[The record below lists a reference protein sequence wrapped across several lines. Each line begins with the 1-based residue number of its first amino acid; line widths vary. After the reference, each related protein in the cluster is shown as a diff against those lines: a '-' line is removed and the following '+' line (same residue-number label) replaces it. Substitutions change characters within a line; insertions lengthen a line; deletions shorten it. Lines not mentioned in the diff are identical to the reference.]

1 MPFVVP
7 VKAMALTVSTLMCGT
22 MFTTYYYCVHDSE
35 CPALPKLPERC
46 CVDSAY
52 AALVRVAS
60 LRRILDSVARHRGR
74 WTGGCVQPGHALL
87 EQLASDGVAVHGVPS
102 GRHATGCEG

>member
-35 CPALPKLPERC
+35 CPALPKL
-46 CVDSAY
+46 
-52 AALVRVAS
+52 VRVAS

-87 EQLASDGVAVHGVPS
+87 ALASDGVAVHGVPS
-102 GRHATGCEG
+102 GRHATRCEG

>member
-22 MFTTYYYCVHDSE
+22 MFTTYYFCVHDSE
-35 CPALPKLPERC
+35 CPALPKLPTISNTWE
-46 CVDSAY
+46 DPP
-52 AALVRVAS
+52 
-60 LRRILDSVARHRGR
+60 RHRGR
-74 WTGGCVQPGHALL
+74 WAGGCVQPGHALL